1 MRLHSSGGLASY
13 EQDHLM
19 DIVSSSKRSEMMA
32 GIKGRNTRPEIAVR
46 RTAYRLGLRFRLH
59 RRDLPGSPDLVFP
72 RLRTAVFVHGCYW
85 HRHPGCRLA
94 YSPKSNIEFWAAK
107 FQGNVSRDLRN
118 RRELEESGWKV
129 VVIWECQTKNVDAI
143 TSILKCEVCN
153 GGQ

>member
-1 MRLHSSGGLASY
+1 
-13 EQDHLM
+13 M

-46 RTAYRLGLRFRLH
+46 RIAHQLGLRFRLH
-59 RRDLPGSPDLVFP
+59 RKDLPGSPDLVFP
-72 RLRTAVFVHGCYW
+72 RHKTAVFVHGCYW

-94 YSPKSNIEFWAAK
+94 YSPKSNITFWTAK
-107 FQGNVSRDLRN
+107 FEGNVARDIRD
-118 RRELEESGWKV
+118 RRELEEDGWKV
-129 VVIWECQTKNVDAI
+129 VIIWECQSKNVDAI